1 MGFHKDLCWPA
12 IHPKWK
18 HLLTLTCCPTVRAPW
33 THSAR
38 HFPGTKPR
46 ALWGSGR
53 WRSPLLST
61 SVPSFAE
68 MTVTV
73 VPRRQGRKV
82 SGPGNG
88 KGFRRLAVVFV
99 VVIQWPWS
107 MSQHRECAAGP
118 GSSLR
123 AWYPELDSQLHELLN
138 SLQGVPLM
146 LTVCS
151 RMPFRF

>member
-1 MGFHKDLCWPA
+1 MRCGALAGEEPPALYLNALLCGDDSNCGPQE
-12 IHPKWK
+12 
-18 HLLTLTCCPTVRAPW
+18 T
-33 THSAR
+33 
-38 HFPGTKPR
+38 
-46 ALWGSGR
+46 
-53 WRSPLLST
+53 
-61 SVPSFAE
+61 
-68 MTVTV
+68 
-73 VPRRQGRKV
+73 QGRKV

-88 KGFRRLAVVFV
+88 KGFRRLAFVFV
-99 VVIQWPWS
+99 VVIKWPWS

-151 RMPFRF
+151 RMHFRF